1 MAGKY
6 GPRTDIII
14 SEEAAKQL
22 EFLALIERAR
32 MNDQTIPVEDLVE
45 RMIAAK
51 YEKTQKAFNQVMEAL
66 EKEE

>member
-1 MAGKY
+1 MPSRYAPK
-6 GPRTDIII
+6 TDITL

-45 RMIAAK
+45 RLIAAK
-51 YEKTQKAFNQVMEAL
+51 YEKTQKAFNQVMESL
-66 EKEE
+66 EKEA

>member
-1 MAGKY
+1 MPSRY
-6 GPRTDIII
+6 GPKTDLVI

-32 MNDQTIPVEDLVE
+32 MNDQSIPVEDLVE

-66 EKEE
+66 EKED